1 MELCGFQREEKKAG
15 FNEGGRG
22 LSGKGAKC
30 GQIEQSS
37 QTLQLPSFM

>member
-1 MELCGFQREEKKAG
+1 MELCGFQREEKAG

-22 LSGKGAKC
+22 LSSKGAKC

-37 QTLQLPSFM
+37 PALQLPSFM